1 MIKVKLLPDMKELI
15 FRTDTIKVEELL
27 RKLDV
32 IDLESITILV
42 NNKLVEDLNHEIKR
56 GDKVIL
62 IRQATGG

>member
-1 MIKVKLLPDMKELI
+1 LIKVKLLPDMKELI